1 MVQTTRSQQSNSQSD
16 LPSISRTDYLHT
28 LKPDEFLP
36 TISRWT
42 SLGGTIIV
50 GAVGVAIALAAIT
63 QYNVAVKAN
72 GSVRPAG
79 ELNLVQAEIEG
90 TVERINVTDNKIVK
104 RGDIIATLDESKLQ
118 IQQSQ
123 HQGSL
128 QQNQLQLAQLD
139 AQVRFIDIQILAE
152 SQSAERAIAV
162 TQAEASQ
169 NQRTYEEQI
178 LTTQA
183 DFQEAAVALEKAEDE
198 RNRYQ
203 QLANDGAISIIQFK
217 EKEVAVQ
224 TAQIRLERARASLNP
239 SHASVTV
246 SQQQTA
252 QEQAR
257 GQSSQA
263 NLQKER
269 EALIQRRSEIQNQII
284 RDQKELEQVKRELE
298 RTIIR
303 ASSDGVIFKL
313 NLQNENQFVRAGD
326 SIAQIAPIHAP
337 LIVKASVANQDIEQ
351 VAVGQSVQ
359 MRITA
364 CPYTDYGTL
373 EGTVKAIAPDTG
385 KGDASSSSSAS
396 SSSQTNDTNNRS
408 FEVTIKPIESSFGT
422 AQRQCQIQAGMEA
435 STSIIAQEETVLQFF
450 LRKARLVADL

>member
-1 MVQTTRSQQSNSQSD
+1 MVQTTQSQQSSLQSD
-16 LPSISRTDYLHT
+16 SLSTTSTDYLHT

-36 TISRWT
+36 AISRWT
-42 SLGGTIIV
+42 SLGGAIIV
-50 GAVGVAIALAAIT
+50 GAVGVAIALATVT
-63 QYNVAVKAN
+63 QYHVAVKAN

-90 TVERINVTDNKIVK
+90 TVERINVTENQTVK
-104 RGDIIATLDESKLQ
+104 RGDAIATLDESKLL

-139 AQVRFIDIQILAE
+139 AQTRFVDIQILAE
-152 SQSAERAIAV
+152 SQTAERAIAV
-162 TQAEASQ
+162 TQAEASR
-169 NQRTYEEQI
+169 NQRTYEEQT

-183 DFQEAAVALEKAEDE
+183 DFQEAAVVLEKAEDE

-203 QLANDGAISIIQFK
+203 QLANDGAISVIQFK

-224 TAQIRLERARASLNP
+224 TAQIKLERARASLNP
-239 SHASVTV
+239 SRASVTV

-257 GQSSQA
+257 GQSSRA

-269 EALIQRRSEIQNQII
+269 EALIQRRSEVQSQVIQN
-284 RDQKELEQVKRELE
+284 QKELEQVQRELE
-298 RTIIR
+298 KTVIR

-326 SIAQIAPIHAP
+326 SIAQIAPSNAS

-359 MRITA
+359 MRINA
-364 CPYTDYGTL
+364 CSYTDYGTL
-373 EGTVKAIAPDTG
+373 SGIVKAIAPDTG
-385 KGDASSSSSAS
+385 KGDASSSSS
-396 SSSQTNDTNNRS
+396 SQTTDTNNRS
-408 FEVTIKPIESSFGT
+408 FEVTIQPINSSFGT
-422 AQRQCQIQAGMEA
+422 AQRQCQLQAGMEA

-450 LRKARLVADL
+450 LRKARLVVDL